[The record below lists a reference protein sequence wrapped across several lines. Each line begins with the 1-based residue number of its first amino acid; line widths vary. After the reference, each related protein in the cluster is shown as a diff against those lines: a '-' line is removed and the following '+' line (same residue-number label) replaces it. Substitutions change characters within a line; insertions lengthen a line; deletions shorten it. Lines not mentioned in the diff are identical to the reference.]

1 MSRGKPRRLLRRA
14 AARVGLLAP
23 AHRVRHALADK
34 RERRK
39 RSDHDVLPGLLA
51 AVLQP
56 HDRCVDAGANAGEI
70 LDLLMRVAPEGG
82 HVAFEPIPA
91 LAERLRGRF
100 NGNVDI
106 REAALTDAPGH
117 ITFQYFPDHPDCS
130 GITPLVT
137 PSDAQPLEVRA
148 TTLDEELADG
158 GPVRL
163 IKMDIEGAELAA
175 LRGARQVLR
184 DQRPL
189 IVFEHTLAAA
199 RNGVSSFELAD
210 LLHGADYRLFAL
222 DGRGPLDGRE
232 FERLVRDEGYE
243 NFIAR
248 A

>member
-1 MSRGKPRRLLRRA
+1 MSRGKPRRLLRQA

-23 AHRVRHALADK
+23 AHRVRHALADE

-51 AVLQP
+51 AVLEPQ
-56 HDRCVDAGANAGEI
+56 DRCVDAGANAGAV
-70 LDLLMRVAPEGG
+70 LDLLVRLAPEGD

-91 LAERLRGRF
+91 LAQRLRGRF

-106 REAALTDAPGH
+106 REAALADAPGH

-137 PSDAQPLEVRA
+137 LSEARPLEVRT

-158 GPVRL
+158 PPVQL
-163 IKMDIEGAELAA
+163 IKMDIEGAELSA

-184 DQRPL
+184 EQRPL

-199 RNGVSSFELAD
+199 RNGVSSRELAD
-210 LLHGADYRLFAL
+210 LLRGDHYRLFAF